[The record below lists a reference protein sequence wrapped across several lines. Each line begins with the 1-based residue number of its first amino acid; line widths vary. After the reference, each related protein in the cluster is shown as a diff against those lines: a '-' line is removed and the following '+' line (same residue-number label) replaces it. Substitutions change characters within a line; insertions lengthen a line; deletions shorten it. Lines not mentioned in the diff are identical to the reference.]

1 MYLYTYL
8 FDCAEQTASRVLSN
22 LAISKILFTF
32 KTKGLPTKKEL
43 DKNVDE
49 AIDKLSKIQKTNGGF
64 GYWTNISNISSYL
77 TVHCKLNFL
86 FLF

>member
-64 GYWTNISNISSYL
+64 GYWTNISDTSSYL
-77 TVHCKLNFL
+77 TVHCKLT
-86 FLF
+86 